1 MVSSYFRLDK
11 SNMLMD
17 FDRQLLRRLWFSSFG
32 SWQTFSIGY
41 SGFVMI
47 ERRHDD
53 GSAHLDG
60 RVLLDRL

>member
-11 SNMLMD
+11 SNMLMG
-17 FDRQLLRRLWFSSFG
+17 FGRQLLRRLWFSSFG
-32 SWQTFSIGY
+32 SWQILSTGY
-41 SGFVMI
+41 WGFVMI

-60 RVLLDRL
+60 RVLSDRL